1 MDFIFSFPKLLNTE
15 HDGCLGITCRFSN
28 RTHLFPCKETLTAAD
43 FARLFIERYIPL
55 HGVPNLII
63 SDRDPKFISAFWST
77 IKAHLGLKHSMSTTD
92 HPQTDGLQERMF
104 HRTNQLLRTLVST
117 QHDDWEQF
125 VPLVEFHLNSTPRRG
140 LDKTPFEID
149 LGYQPT
155 LSFATKLLQH
165 EGARHAAADE
175 LMELFL
181 EMDAVI
187 RNTIQEICEDQNSR
201 SSAGRCTPKFV
212 AGDMVYLK
220 TNHLKAFQNKL
231 APRWLGPLKILA
243 ALKYDTY
250 KLEIPE
256 RFKKMHPIVHV
267 SKLKEAHIPE
277 HSPRKP
283 ANIDPLFDEPDDTP
297 AMESIVDHRLIR
309 NKMHFRVRFVDL
321 SPAHDQWVPTQ
332 SVTNPTLIKKYWAH
346 TQNRAMTVFAPLSYL
361 TFC

>member
-1 MDFIFSFPKLLNTE
+1 LVVIQ
-15 HDGCLGITCRFSN
+15 ITL
-28 RTHLFPCKETLTAAD
+28 TLFPCKETLTSAD
-43 FARLFIERYIPL
+43 FARLFIDRYIPL

-63 SDRDPKFISAFWST
+63 LDRDPKFISAFWST

-104 HRTNQLLRTLVST
+104 RRTNQLLRTLVNT
-117 QHDDWEQF
+117 RHDDWEQF

-140 LDKTPFEID
+140 LNKTPFEID

-165 EGARHAAADE
+165 EGARHAEADE
-175 LMELFL
+175 LMELFS
-181 EMDAVI
+181 EMDTVI
-187 RNTIQEICEDQNSR
+187 RSAIQEIREDQNSR
-201 SSAGRCTPKFV
+201 SSAGRRTPKFV

-231 APRWLGPLKILA
+231 SPRWLGPLKILA

-256 RFKKMHPIVHV
+256 RFKKMHPVVHV
-267 SKLKEAHIPE
+267 SKLKPAHVPE
-277 HSPRKP
+277 NSPRKP
-283 ANIDPLFDEPDDTP
+283 ADIDPLFDEPDDTP

-309 NKMHFRVRFVDL
+309 NRMHFRVRFVDL
-321 SPAHDQWVPTQ
+321 SPAHDQWVPSQ
-332 SVTNPTLIKKYWAH
+332 SITNPTLIKKYWAR
-346 TQNRAMTVFAPLSYL
+346 TPNKVMTVFVPYMTLS
-361 TFC
+361 